1 MDVHFSIVFMPLF
14 CQMIR
19 VAFLSGSQSGLKENV
34 GEYLIHWKLVVLFFI
49 KLELAEET
57 RQTSKSFSDSHVVV

>member
-34 GEYLIHWKLVVLFFI
+34 GEYLIHWKLVVLF
-49 KLELAEET
+49 LE
-57 RQTSKSFSDSHVVV
+57 RQTPKSFSDSHVVV